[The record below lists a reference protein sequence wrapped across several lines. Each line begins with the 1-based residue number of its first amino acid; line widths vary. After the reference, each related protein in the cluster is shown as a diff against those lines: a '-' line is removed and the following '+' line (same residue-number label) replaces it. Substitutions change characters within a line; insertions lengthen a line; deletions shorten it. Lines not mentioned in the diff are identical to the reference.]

1 MATHRP
7 VVLSDGELK
16 QLPIGDTILG
26 ASGGGASAT
35 YGIATIDFGSYP
47 GSNEASI
54 VVSDIGITSASKIQ
68 VFIVSDDTTIDHTS
82 NDHKYA
88 SLLVK
93 FVAGDIVNAT
103 SFTIYALCAEK
114 MQGTFKVRYAYAE

>member
-16 QLPIGDTILG
+16 QLPIGDTIVG
-26 ASGGGASAT
+26 ASGGGAGAT

-47 GSNEASI
+47 GSNEVSTL
-54 VVSDIGITSASKIQ
+54 VSDIGITSASKIQ
-68 VFIVSDDTTIDHTS
+68 VFIVSDDSTVDHTS

-88 SLLVK
+88 PLLVK
-93 FVAGDIVNAT
+93 FAAGDIVNNT
-103 SFTIYALCAEK
+103 SFTIYAMCAEK